1 MSDLSVD
8 YPKLDSR
15 HVHSPPRAG
24 TWRVAVG
31 AGMHDCPWDKSK
43 CAFATDLPRCE
54 GNWMPFR
61 GLGDDSTEKDVE
73 EDEENAAELK

>member
-1 MSDLSVD
+1 
-8 YPKLDSR
+8 
-15 HVHSPPRAG
+15 
-24 TWRVAVG
+24 
-31 AGMHDCPWDKSK
+31 MHDCPWDKSK